1 MATSDTIKQFFLNI
15 LQRQPT
21 AAELS
26 SQVAA
31 VDSGARSLTQARD
44 DLAAGTEA
52 VTFVDQVIRIY
63 QAAFG
68 RVPDITGIT
77 GWVNELRSDAT
88 ALSRVSA
95 GFVNSQEWKNRYG
108 DNSVSDISLG
118 ALYQNVL
125 GRAGSAQEI
134 AAWKATGQ
142 PMTQILIG
150 FSNSAEFQNASA
162 AAVLG
167 LKKAA
172 GDVSPAN
179 LASVYNGTSALNL
192 GFGGSQIV
200 LTRVADPV
208 VGTSGADKISGVV
221 DGTADQTFG
230 GLDTIDGGQGNDT
243 LTLTNST
250 ASGLMALQP
259 ASVKNVEAL
268 VLRSTSSGA
277 TTADVQTWTGLETVT
292 VEHQANAALTLTSN
306 GNVRSVTVT
315 GGGTVTLDDK
325 AGAGADKLASV
336 SLNGVRGTTTMTSD
350 ALTDLGLANIRGTE
364 VSAPIMVKA
373 NGAGAALT
381 ISANNLVNMRVFDDK
396 TTAVTLKATGAASS
410 FGVGFDKAETLT
422 VQADEAV
429 TLTTLFMP
437 SLRTLTV
444 SGDSRLTLPVDF
456 DLAQRLTSVNASAN
470 SGGVTLIGVELVN
483 ATLIGSS
490 GADKFGLGGSF
501 AKSASL
507 GAGND
512 ELLAVGTE
520 FTALDGG
527 AGTDTLTLSMS
538 AANST
543 AVMSRVSGFE
553 VLNVRNGTTA
563 ADKVIDVGAMNS
575 GGRNAI
581 QTIEFQGAIDHTLK
595 VSGLA
600 SGSTVV
606 TTATNS
612 VPLTLEV
619 AGAATG
625 TADSLTLV
633 LKGPLARFSS
643 GFSRIDGVETL
654 NVVLDGVSGQPTLQ
668 MAADAL
674 KTLTV
679 SGTGSVL
686 IGNLATSTL
695 TSLDASALSGRII
708 VAVDGAL
715 SNAAVLKGGSG
726 NDSLNAAKSLA
737 AITME
742 GGAGNDTLFG
752 SDTAANTLF
761 GGDGD
766 DLLSGGSAA
775 DTFFGG
781 AGDDVFQT
789 KQGADLINV
798 GTGTD
803 TVLLSVN
810 NDSRANFVTV
820 SGMGAG
826 DKLDF
831 ANNGTSVASFVAT
844 KVSLAA
850 GASFAAH
857 LDAATTGG
865 VNRVTWFQFEGNTYA
880 VHDRTSFAGFSNG
893 ADQFVKLVGL
903 IDLSGSTFSNDA
915 NVVLTL

>member
-1 MATSDTIKQFFLNI
+1 MATSDTIKQFFQNI

-108 DNSVSDISLG
+108 DNSVSDVSLG

-162 AAVLG
+162 GAVLG

-179 LASVYNGTSALNL
+179 LASVYNGTSALTL
-192 GFGGSQIV
+192 DLGGSQIV

-259 ASVKNVEAL
+259 ASVKNVETL

-292 VEHQANAALTLTSN
+292 VEHQGNAPLTLTSN

-315 GGGTVTLDDK
+315 GGGSVTLDDK

-336 SLNGVRGTTTMTSD
+336 SLNGVRGATTITSD
-350 ALTDLGLANIRGTE
+350 ALTDLSLANQRVTDA
-364 VSAPIMVKA
+364 STPINVVVK
-373 NGAGAALT
+373 GAGKALT
-381 ISANNLVNMRVFDDK
+381 VSVNNLLNVRVFDEE
-396 TTAVTLKATGAASS
+396 TTAVTLNATGAASS
-410 FGVGFDKAETLT
+410 LNGSFLRAESLT
-422 VQADEAV
+422 IAADEAV
-429 TLTTLFMP
+429 TFDPVVLFT
-437 SLRTLTV
+437 LRTLTIT
-444 SGDSRLTLPVDF
+444 GDSKVNILEDPAFLAPGLTTL
-456 DLAQRLTSVNASAN
+456 NAAAN
-470 SGGVTLIGVELVN
+470 SGGVSVTDSLAN
-483 ATLIGSS
+483 AVVTGGS
-490 GADKFGLGGSF
+490 GADQINLAAAFTKT
-501 AKSASL
+501 ASL
-507 GAGND
+507 GGGND
-512 ELLAVGTE
+512 QLSAFGNS
-520 FTALDGG
+520 FASLDGG
-527 AGTDTLTLSMS
+527 TGTDTVTLSMGS
-538 AANST
+538 ANST
-543 AVMSRVSGFE
+543 GTMSKVSGFE
-553 VLNVRNGTTA
+553 VLKIFNDTTFA
-563 ADKVIDVGAMNS
+563 GQVVDVGAMNS

-581 QTIEFQGAIDHTLK
+581 QTIEFQGAINHNTTVAGLG
-595 VSGLA
+595 SG
-600 SGSTVV
+600 GSLQFSAPNTGTVTV
-606 TTATNS
+606 A
-612 VPLTLEV
+612 V

-625 TADSLTLV
+625 TSDSINLA
-633 LKGPLARFSS
+633 LKGNGGTFNAGGNVILS
-643 GFSRIDGVETL
+643 DVETV
-654 NVVLDGVSGQPTLQ
+654 NITVDRPSSAVTQLDLSAS
-668 MAADAL
+668 AARSI
-674 KTLTV
+674 TV
-679 SGTGSVL
+679 SGTGSLTFMDFQNDVTQFN
-686 IGNLATSTL
+686 GPAL
-695 TSLDASALSGRII
+695 TSMDASGLTGAIRFSLKN
-708 VAVDGAL
+708 AVSAP
-715 SNAAVLKGGSG
+715 VTLKGGSG
-726 NDSLNAAKSLA
+726 NDELA
-737 AITME
+737 AASAQAAVTID
-742 GGAGNDTLFG
+742 GGGGNDSIVG
-752 SDTAANTLF
+752 GKKADT
-761 GGDGD
+761 
-766 DLLSGGSAA
+766 LSGGSGN
-775 DTFFGG
+775 DFIITG
-781 AGDDVFQT
+781 T
-789 KQGADLINV
+789 GADIVDV
-798 GTGTD
+798 GSGFD
-803 TVLLSVN
+803 TVQLSVN

-903 IDLSGSTFSNDA
+903 IDLGGSTFSNDA
-915 NVVLTL
+915 DVVLTL

>member
-1 MATSDTIKQFFLNI
+1 MATSDTIKQFFQNI

-52 VTFVDQVIRIY
+52 ATFVDQVIRIY

-108 DNSVSDISLG
+108 DNSVSDVSLG

-179 LASVYNGTSALNL
+179 LASVYNGTSTLTL
-192 GFGGSQIV
+192 DLGGSQIV

-259 ASVKNVEAL
+259 ASVKNVETL

-292 VEHQANAALTLTSN
+292 VEHQGNAPLTLTSN

-315 GGGTVTLDDK
+315 GGGSVTLDDK

-336 SLNGVRGTTTMTSD
+336 SLNGVRGATTITSD
-350 ALTDLGLANIRGTE
+350 ALTDLILANMSGTGQAE
-364 VSAPIMVKA
+364 GFPVNA
-373 NGAGAALT
+373 NGTGAALT
-381 ISANNLVNMRVFDDK
+381 VSVNNLVAMKVSETNAK
-396 TTAVTLKATGAASS
+396 TVTLKATGAASQFS
-410 FGVGFDKAETLT
+410 IGLAKAETLT
-422 VQADEAV
+422 VDADEALH
-429 TLTTLFMP
+429 LTGVSGLSGS
-437 SLRTLTV
+437 SLRTLNIT
-444 SGDSRLTLPVDF
+444 GDSRVQI
-456 DLAQRLTSVNASAN
+456 LADIDVAFFLTSVDASAN
-470 SGGVTLIGVELVN
+470 SGGVTMTGNSVRQANI
-483 ATLIGSS
+483 IGSS
-490 GADKFGLGGSF
+490 GDDKFVADGRLNT
-501 AKSASL
+501 SASL
-507 GAGND
+507 GNGND
-512 ELLAVGTE
+512 EIRALFSE
-520 FTALDGG
+520 FKSYDGG
-527 AGTDTLTLSMS
+527 AGTDTITLQMD
-538 AANST
+538 AATST
-543 AVMSRVSGFE
+543 AIMSKVSGFE
-553 VLNVRNGTTA
+553 VLKIFNGTTA
-563 ADKVIDVGAMNS
+563 ADKVIDVSAMNS

-581 QTIEFQGAIDHTLK
+581 QTIEFQGAIDHNTTVAGLG
-595 VSGLA
+595 SG
-600 SGSTVV
+600 GSLQFAAPNTGTVTV
-606 TTATNS
+606 A
-612 VPLTLEV
+612 V

-625 TADSLTLV
+625 ASDSINLA
-633 LKGPLARFSS
+633 LKGPSGTFNVGGKVSLA
-643 GFSRIDGVETL
+643 DVETVNITVDRPS
-654 NVVLDGVSGQPTLQ
+654 NVVTQLDLSAS
-668 MAADAL
+668 AARSI
-674 KTLTV
+674 TV
-679 SGTGSVL
+679 SGTGSL
-686 IGNLATSTL
+686 TFMDFQNDATQFNGPAL
-695 TSLDASALSGRII
+695 TSMDASGLAGAIRFSLKN
-708 VAVDGAL
+708 AVSAP
-715 SNAAVLKGGSG
+715 VTLKGGSG
-726 NDSLNAAKSLA
+726 NDELA
-737 AITME
+737 AASAQAAVTID
-742 GGAGNDTLFG
+742 GG
-752 SDTAANTLF
+752 S
-761 GGDGD
+761 GD
-766 DLLSGGSAA
+766 DVIIGGTKADTLSGGSGN
-775 DTFFGG
+775 DFIITG
-781 AGDDVFQT
+781 T
-789 KQGADLINV
+789 GADIVDV
-798 GTGTD
+798 GSGTD
-803 TVLLSVN
+803 TVQLSAN
-810 NDSRANFVTV
+810 KDSRANFVTV
-820 SGMGAG
+820 SGMGFG

-844 KVSLAA
+844 KVSVAA

-857 LDAATTGG
+857 LDAATAGG

-880 VHDRTSFAGFSNG
+880 VHDRSSSAGFTSG
-893 ADQFVKLVGL
+893 IDQFVKLVGL